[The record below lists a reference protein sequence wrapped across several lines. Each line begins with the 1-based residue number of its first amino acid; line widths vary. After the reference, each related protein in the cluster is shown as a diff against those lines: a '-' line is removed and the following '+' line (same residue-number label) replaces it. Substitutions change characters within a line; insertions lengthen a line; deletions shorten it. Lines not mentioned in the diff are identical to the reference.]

1 MLKDLESDVA
11 KISKKLVQ
19 MTAQLDNMQGSIKEE
34 ETKKAQAFKSISDIE
49 SAIVKR
55 EKDKQK
61 RSAQNE
67 AKMAEYAQLQQDLA
81 DRERRREA
89 VSLGMSESQVRITP
103 ITKTKQNTHG
113 STSNSSMDPCS
124 PFRAVRTRLLLISC
138 VSWRATRRQPPPS
151 FSRRP

>member
-67 AKMAEYAQLQQDLA
+67 AKMAEYAQLQQDVA

-89 VSLGMSESQVRITP
+89 VSLGMSESQVRITKKKKSKP
-103 ITKTKQNTHG
+103 HMGQLLIFR
-113 STSNSSMDPCS
+113 CS
-124 PFRAVRTRLLLISC
+124 PFRAVRTKLLLISC